1 MIMSS
6 SGGSMSE
13 VDDLSLCIAVED
25 EETLRSRYAS
35 PRFLPV
41 LDQLDRS
48 CRLFI
53 AHSPF
58 VMIGSTQPGNGVDI
72 SPRGDAPGFVRVLDD
87 HTLVIPD
94 RQGNNR
100 LDSMSNL
107 LVNNEIGLFFM
118 IPGVHESLRI
128 KGTARLSREPEHLAA
143 AELQGKQPNTVIVV
157 NVTWAFIHCGKAL
170 NRSKVWENDYRASSK
185 AWLLARST
193 LENSTATDIDLRKPP
208 VAPGHEPES
217 KNV

>member
-1 MIMSS
+1 MSQ
-6 SGGSMSE
+6 
-13 VDDLSLCIAVED
+13 VED
-25 EETLRSRYAS
+25 LASCFTVEDDETLRSRYAS

-53 AHSPF
+53 AHSPI
-58 VMIGSTQPGNGVDI
+58 VIVGSTQPGNGVDL

-100 LDSMSNL
+100 LDSMGNL

-143 AELQGKQPNTVIVV
+143 AELQGKQPNTVIIVT
-157 NVTWAFIHCGKAL
+157 VTWAFIHCGKAL
-170 NRSKVWENDYRASSK
+170 NRSKVWENDYRASPR

-193 LENSTATDIDLRKPP
+193 LENSSAADIDLRNPP
-208 VAPGHEPES
+208 VIPDREAGSEES
-217 KNV
+217 

>member
-1 MIMSS
+1 MELDEELAS
-6 SGGSMSE
+6 
-13 VDDLSLCIAVED
+13 CITVED
-25 EETLRSRYAS
+25 EEALRSRYAS

-53 AHSPF
+53 AHSPI
-58 VMIGSTQPGNGVDI
+58 VIIGSTQPDNGIDI

-100 LDSMSNL
+100 LDSMTNL

-118 IPGVHESLRI
+118 IPGVHETLRI

-143 AELQGKQPNTVIVV
+143 TELQGKQSNTVIVV
-157 NVTWAFIHCGKAL
+157 TVTWVFIHCGKAL
-170 NRSKVWENDYRASSK
+170 NRSKIWENDYRASPK

-193 LENSTATDIDLRKPP
+193 LENSTVADIDLRKPP
-208 VAPGHEPES
+208 VVAGHDSEPGD
-217 KNV
+217 V

>member
-1 MIMSS
+1 MNETEDLASS
-6 SGGSMSE
+6 I
-13 VDDLSLCIAVED
+13 VIED
-25 EETLRSRYAS
+25 EDTLRARYAS

-53 AHSPF
+53 AHSPI
-58 VMIGSTQPGNGVDI
+58 VVIGSTQPGNGIDV
-72 SPRGDAPGFVRVLDD
+72 SPRGDAPGFVRVLDE

-94 RQGNNR
+94 RRGNNR
-100 LDSMSNL
+100 LDSMTNL

-128 KGTARLSREPEHLAA
+128 KGTARLSREPEHLMA
-143 AELQGKQPNTVIVV
+143 AELQGQQPNTVIVV
-157 NVTWAFIHCGKAL
+157 TVTWAFIHCGKAL
-170 NRSKVWENDYRASSK
+170 NRSKVWENDYRSNPR

-193 LENSTATDIDLRKPP
+193 LENSPETDVDLFKVP
-208 VAPGHEPES
+208 VVPGQERGPEEI
-217 KNV
+217 

>member
-1 MIMSS
+1 MSQVEDFAS
-6 SGGSMSE
+6 
-13 VDDLSLCIAVED
+13 CFTVED

-53 AHSPF
+53 AHSPI
-58 VMIGSTQPGNGVDI
+58 VIIGSTQPGNGIDI

-87 HTLVIPD
+87 HTLIIPD

-100 LDSMSNL
+100 LDSMGNL

-128 KGTARLSREPEHLAA
+128 KGTARLSRDPEHLAA
-143 AELQGKQPNTVIVV
+143 AELQGKQPNTVIIVT
-157 NVTWAFIHCGKAL
+157 VTWAFIHCGKAL
-170 NRSKVWENDYRASSK
+170 NRSKVWENDYRASPR

-193 LENSTATDIDLRKPP
+193 LENSSAADIDLRNPP
-208 VAPGHEPES
+208 VIPDREAGSEES
-217 KNV
+217 

>member
-1 MIMSS
+1 
-6 SGGSMSE
+6 MSE
-13 VDDLSLCIAVED
+13 AEDLALSFAVED

-48 CRLFI
+48 CKLFI
-53 AHSPF
+53 AHSPI
-58 VMIGSTQPGNGVDI
+58 VIVGSTQPGNGIDI

-100 LDSMSNL
+100 LDSMGNL

-118 IPGVHESLRI
+118 IPGVHETLRI
-128 KGTARLSREPEHLAA
+128 KGTARLSREPELLAA
-143 AELQGKQPNTVIVV
+143 AEVQGKQPNTVTVV
-157 NVTWAFIHCGKAL
+157 TVTWAFIHCGKAL
-170 NRSKVWENDYRASSK
+170 NRSKLWENDYRASSK

-193 LENSTATDIDLRKPP
+193 LENSTVAEIDLRVPP
-208 VAPGHEPES
+208 PAS
-217 KNV
+217 KSEAEAQKA

>member
-1 MIMSS
+1 MNQDEEFAS
-6 SGGSMSE
+6 
-13 VDDLSLCIAVED
+13 CITVED
-25 EETLRSRYAS
+25 EEVLRSPYAS

-53 AHSPF
+53 AHSPI
-58 VMIGSTQPGNGVDI
+58 VIIGSTQPGNGVDL
-72 SPRGDAPGFVRVLDD
+72 SPRGDTPGFVRVLDD

-118 IPGVHESLRI
+118 IPGVHETLRI
-128 KGTARLSREPEHLAA
+128 KGTARLSREPELLLAA
-143 AELQGKQPNTVIVV
+143 EFQGKKPNTVIVV
-157 NVTWAFIHCGKAL
+157 TVTWVFIHCGKAL
-170 NRSKVWENDYRASSK
+170 NRGKVWENDYRASPK

-193 LENSTATDIDLRKPP
+193 LENSTVAEIDLRRPP
-208 VAPGHEPES
+208 VIPGSEADPE
-217 KNV
+217 KI

>member
-1 MIMSS
+1 
-6 SGGSMSE
+6 MSE
-13 VDDLSLCIAVED
+13 NDNLASRIEVED
-25 EETLRSRYAS
+25 EETLRARYAS
-35 PRFLPV
+35 PRYLPV

-48 CRLFI
+48 HRLFI
-53 AHSPF
+53 AHAPI
-58 VMIGSTQPGNGVDI
+58 VIIASTQPGNGIDV

-100 LDSMSNL
+100 LDSMTNL

-128 KGTARLSREPEHLAA
+128 KGNARMSRDPGYLAA
-143 AELQGKQPNTVIVV
+143 ATIQGKQPNTVIVV
-157 NVTWAFIHCGKAL
+157 TVTWAFIHCGRAL
-170 NRSKVWENDYRASSK
+170 NRSKVWQNDYRVTAR

-193 LENSTATDIDLRKPP
+193 LENSTVVDIDLYNPP
-208 VAPGHEPES
+208 AVPDSDLETE
-217 KNV
+217 

>member
-1 MIMSS
+1 MDIAEV
-6 SGGSMSE
+6 SMNESE
-13 VDDLSLCIAVED
+13 DLASCVLVED
-25 EETLRSRYAS
+25 EETLRARYAS

-53 AHSPF
+53 ANSPI
-58 VMIGSTQPGNGVDI
+58 VIIGTTQPGNGIDV
-72 SPRGDAPGFVRVLDD
+72 SPRGDTPGFVRVLDD

-94 RQGNNR
+94 RRGNNR
-100 LDSMSNL
+100 LDSMTNL
-107 LVNNEIGLFFM
+107 LANDEIGLFFM

-143 AELQGKQPNTVIVV
+143 TETQGQQPNTVIVV
-157 NVTWAFIHCGKAL
+157 TVTWAFIHCGKAL
-170 NRSKVWENDYRASSK
+170 NRSKLWENDYRANPR

-193 LENSTATDIDLRKPP
+193 LENSKIADIDLRKPP
-208 VAPGHEPES
+208 VILNEEHKPDQEE
-217 KNV
+217 V

>member
-1 MIMSS
+1 
-6 SGGSMSE
+6 MSE
-13 VDDLSLCIAVED
+13 VDDLSLCTTVED

-53 AHSPF
+53 AHSPIAI
-58 VMIGSTQPGNGVDI
+58 IGTTQPGNGIDI

-100 LDSMSNL
+100 LDSMGNL

-118 IPGVHESLRI
+118 IPGVHETLRI

-157 NVTWAFIHCGKAL
+157 TVTWAFIHCGKAL

-193 LENSTATDIDLRKPP
+193 LENSTVADLDLSNPPAKPNHGAKP
-208 VAPGHEPES
+208 T
-217 KNV
+217 NL

>member
-1 MIMSS
+1 
-6 SGGSMSE
+6 MSE
-13 VDDLSLCIAVED
+13 ADDVASCIAIED

-53 AHSPF
+53 AHSPI
-58 VMIGSTQPGNGVDI
+58 VIIGTTQPDNGIDI

-87 HTLVIPD
+87 HTLIIPD
-94 RQGNNR
+94 RRGNNR
-100 LDSMSNL
+100 LDSMTNL

-128 KGTARLSREPEHLAA
+128 KGTARLSRDPEYLAP
-143 AELQGKQPNTVIVV
+143 AEAQGQQPNTVIVV
-157 NVTWAFIHCGKAL
+157 TVTWVFIHCGKAL
-170 NRSKVWENDYRASSK
+170 NRSKLWENDYRAHPR

-193 LENSTATDIDLRKPP
+193 LENSTVVDVDLTKPP
-208 VAPGHEPES
+208 AIPDREAGSEEL
-217 KNV
+217 

>member
-1 MIMSS
+1 
-6 SGGSMSE
+6 MSE
-13 VDDLSLCIAVED
+13 TEDLASCILVED
-25 EETLRSRYAS
+25 EETLRARYAS

-53 AHSPF
+53 AHSPI
-58 VMIGSTQPGNGVDI
+58 VIIGSTQPGNGIDI
-72 SPRGDAPGFVRVLDD
+72 SPRGDAPGFVRVLDE

-94 RQGNNR
+94 RRGNNR
-100 LDSMSNL
+100 LDSMTNL

-143 AELQGKQPNTVIVV
+143 AEVQGQQPSTVIVV
-157 NVTWAFIHCGKAL
+157 TVTWAFIHCGKAL
-170 NRSKVWENDYRASSK
+170 NRSKLWEDDYRASPR

-193 LENSTATDIDLRKPP
+193 LENSTVADIDLRKPP
-208 VAPGHEPES
+208 VIPDSEAEPEEI
-217 KNV
+217 

>member
-1 MIMSS
+1 
-6 SGGSMSE
+6 MSE
-13 VDDLSLCIAVED
+13 AEDLASCIAIED

-53 AHSPF
+53 AHSPI
-58 VMIGSTQPGNGVDI
+58 VIIGTTQPGNGIDI
-72 SPRGDAPGFVRVLDD
+72 SPRGDAPGFVRVLDE

-94 RQGNNR
+94 RRGNNR
-100 LDSMSNL
+100 LDSMTNL

-128 KGTARLSREPEHLAA
+128 KGTARLSRDPEYLAA
-143 AELQGKQPNTVIVV
+143 AEAQGQQPNTVLVV
-157 NVTWAFIHCGKAL
+157 TVTWAFIHCGKAL
-170 NRSKVWENDYRASSK
+170 NRSKLWENDYRAHPR

-193 LENSTATDIDLRKPP
+193 LENSTVVDVDLTKPP
-208 VAPGHEPES
+208 AIPGSDAES
-217 KNV
+217 EET

>member
-1 MIMSS
+1 
-6 SGGSMSE
+6 MSE
-13 VDDLSLCIAVED
+13 VEDLASCIAVED

-53 AHSPF
+53 AHSPI
-58 VMIGSTQPGNGVDI
+58 VIIGSTQPGNGIDI
-72 SPRGDAPGFVRVLDD
+72 SPRGDAPGFVCVLDD

-100 LDSMSNL
+100 LDSMGNL
-107 LVNNEIGLFFM
+107 LVNNQIGLFFM

-128 KGTARLSREPEHLAA
+128 KGTARLSREPEYLAA

-157 NVTWAFIHCGKAL
+157 TVTWAFIHCGKAL
-170 NRSKVWENDYRASSK
+170 NRSKIWENDYRASPK

-193 LENSTATDIDLRKPP
+193 LENSPVADIDLRTAP
-208 VAPGHEPES
+208 VASDHEANS
-217 KNV
+217 KET

>member
-1 MIMSS
+1 MSQV
-6 SGGSMSE
+6 E
-13 VDDLSLCIAVED
+13 DIASCFTVED
-25 EETLRSRYAS
+25 EDTLRSRYAS

-53 AHSPF
+53 AHSPI
-58 VMIGSTQPGNGVDI
+58 VIIGSTQPGNGIDI

-87 HTLVIPD
+87 HTLIIPD

-100 LDSMSNL
+100 LDSMGNL

-128 KGTARLSREPEHLAA
+128 KGTARMSREPEHLAA
-143 AELQGKQPNTVIVV
+143 AELQGKQPNTVIIVT
-157 NVTWAFIHCGKAL
+157 VTWAFIHCGKAL
-170 NRSKVWENDYRASSK
+170 NRSKVWENDYRASPR

-193 LENSTATDIDLRKPP
+193 LENSTAADIDLRKPP
-208 VAPGHEPES
+208 VIPDREAGPEEI
-217 KNV
+217 

>member
-1 MIMSS
+1 
-6 SGGSMSE
+6 MSE
-13 VDDLSLCIAVED
+13 AEDLASCIAIED

-53 AHSPF
+53 AHSPIII
-58 VMIGSTQPGNGVDI
+58 IGTTQPGNGIDI
-72 SPRGDAPGFVRVLDD
+72 SPRGDAPGFVRVLDE

-94 RQGNNR
+94 RRGNNR
-100 LDSMSNL
+100 LDSMTNL
-107 LVNNEIGLFFM
+107 LVNSEIGLFFM

-128 KGTARLSREPEHLAA
+128 KGTARMSREPEYLAA
-143 AELQGKQPNTVIVV
+143 AEAQGQQPNTVIVV
-157 NVTWAFIHCGKAL
+157 TVTWAFIHCGKAL
-170 NRSKVWENDYRASSK
+170 NRSKLWENDYRAHPR

-193 LENSTATDIDLRKPP
+193 LENSTVVDVDLTKPP
-208 VAPGHEPES
+208 VIPDGDAEPEEI
-217 KNV
+217 

>member
-1 MIMSS
+1 
-6 SGGSMSE
+6 MSE
-13 VDDLSLCIAVED
+13 VDDLSLCTTVED

-53 AHSPF
+53 AHSPIAI
-58 VMIGSTQPGNGVDI
+58 IGTTQPGNGIDI

-100 LDSMSNL
+100 LDSMGNL

-118 IPGVHESLRI
+118 IPGVHETLRI
-128 KGTARLSREPEHLAA
+128 KGIARLSREPEHLAA

-157 NVTWAFIHCGKAL
+157 TVTWAFIHCGKAL

-193 LENSTATDIDLRKPP
+193 LENSTVADIDLRNPPAMPSHGAKP
-208 VAPGHEPES
+208 E
-217 KNV
+217 NI

>member
-1 MIMSS
+1 
-6 SGGSMSE
+6 MSE
-13 VDDLSLCIAVED
+13 VDDLSLCTTIED

-53 AHSPF
+53 AHSPIAI
-58 VMIGSTQPGNGVDI
+58 IGTTQPGNGIDI

-100 LDSMSNL
+100 LDSMGNL

-118 IPGVHESLRI
+118 IPGVHETLRI

-157 NVTWAFIHCGKAL
+157 TVTWAFIHCGKAL

-193 LENSTATDIDLRKPP
+193 LENSTVADIDLRNPP
-208 VAPGHEPES
+208 VMPSHAAKPE
-217 KNV
+217 NI

>member
-1 MIMSS
+1 M
-6 SGGSMSE
+6 E
-13 VDDLSLCIAVED
+13 QVED
-25 EETLRSRYAS
+25 LASCITVTDEEILRSRYAS
-35 PRFLPV
+35 PRYLPV

-53 AHSPF
+53 AHAPI
-58 VMIGSTQPGNGVDI
+58 VIVGSTQPGNGIDI

-100 LDSMSNL
+100 LDSMGNL
-107 LVNNEIGLFFM
+107 LVNDEIGLFFM
-118 IPGVHESLRI
+118 IPGVHETLRI

-157 NVTWAFIHCGKAL
+157 TVTWAFIHCGKAL
-170 NRSKVWENDYRASSK
+170 NRSKIWENDYRASPK

-193 LENSTATDIDLRKPP
+193 LENSTVANIDLRQPP
-208 VAPGHEPES
+208 VVAGNDPEPEEI
-217 KNV
+217 

>member
-1 MIMSS
+1 MSDA
-6 SGGSMSE
+6 E
-13 VDDLSLCIAVED
+13 DLESCIAIED

-53 AHSPF
+53 AHSPI
-58 VMIGSTQPGNGVDI
+58 VIIGSTQPGNGIDI
-72 SPRGDAPGFVRVLDD
+72 SPRGDAPGFVRVLDE

-94 RQGNNR
+94 RRGNNR
-100 LDSMSNL
+100 LDSMTNL

-143 AELQGKQPNTVIVV
+143 AEAQGQQPNTVIVV
-157 NVTWAFIHCGKAL
+157 TVTWAFIHCGKAL
-170 NRSKVWENDYRASSK
+170 NRSKLWESDYRANPR

-193 LENSTATDIDLRKPP
+193 LENSSVADVDLTKAP
-208 VAPGHEPES
+208 VIPDREAEPEEI
-217 KNV
+217 

>member
-1 MIMSS
+1 
-6 SGGSMSE
+6 MSE
-13 VDDLSLCIAVED
+13 AEDLASCIAIQD

-53 AHSPF
+53 AHSPI
-58 VMIGSTQPGNGVDI
+58 VIIGTTQPGNGIDI
-72 SPRGDAPGFVRVLDD
+72 SPRGDAPGFVRVLDE

-94 RQGNNR
+94 RRGNNR
-100 LDSMSNL
+100 LDSMTNL
-107 LVNNEIGLFFM
+107 LVNSEIGLFFM

-128 KGTARLSREPEHLAA
+128 KGTARLSREPEYLAA
-143 AELQGKQPNTVIVV
+143 AEAQGQQPNTVIVV
-157 NVTWAFIHCGKAL
+157 TVTWAFIHCGKAL
-170 NRSKVWENDYRASSK
+170 NRSKLWENDYRAHPR

-193 LENSTATDIDLRKPP
+193 LENSTVVDVDLTKPP
-208 VAPGHEPES
+208 VIPDSDAES
-217 KNV
+217 GEI

>member
-1 MIMSS
+1 
-6 SGGSMSE
+6 MSE
-13 VDDLSLCIAVED
+13 AEELASSVAVED

-53 AHSPF
+53 AHSPI
-58 VMIGSTQPGNGVDI
+58 VIIGSTQSDNGIDI

-100 LDSMSNL
+100 LDSMGNL

-157 NVTWAFIHCGKAL
+157 TVTWAFIHCGKAL
-170 NRSKVWENDYRASSK
+170 NRSKLWENDYRASPR

-193 LENSTATDIDLRKPP
+193 LENSTVADIDLRKPP
-208 VAPGHEPES
+208 MISDREAEPQEI
-217 KNV
+217 

>member
-1 MIMSS
+1 
-6 SGGSMSE
+6 MSE
-13 VDDLSLCIAVED
+13 VDDLASCIAVED

-53 AHSPF
+53 AHAPI
-58 VMIGSTQPGNGVDI
+58 VIIGTTQPGNGIDV
-72 SPRGDAPGFVRVLDD
+72 SPRGDVPGFVRVLDE
-87 HTLVIPD
+87 HTLIIPD
-94 RQGNNR
+94 RRGNNR
-100 LDSMSNL
+100 LDSMGNL

-128 KGTARLSREPEHLAA
+128 KGTAHMSRDPEYLAA
-143 AELQGKQPNTVIVV
+143 AEDKGQQPNTVIVV
-157 NVTWAFIHCGKAL
+157 TVTWAFIHCGKAL
-170 NRSKVWENDYRASSK
+170 NRSKIWENDYRAHPR

-193 LENSTATDIDLRKPP
+193 LENSTVVDVDLTKPP
-208 VAPGHEPES
+208 VISES
-217 KNV
+217 DAESEEI